1 MTDADLNVR
10 LAKALA
16 DDLTPVRRLV
26 PSGLRVLVWLAV
38 VGVVACALATVSD
51 VGTLIR
57 RLTVVPEMWLAV
69 TGSILTAA
77 LASIAAFQLSLPD
90 RKASWALLPL
100 PAVLLWIGA
109 SGVGCLRSWTG
120 VEAYVD
126 PDVHS
131 QSCMLF
137 ILGISLPLSLL
148 LFVMLRRGFSLRPN
162 LTAIV
167 GGLACAATAA
177 ALLNL
182 FHPYD
187 VAATDISVHA
197 LAIAI
202 VILANAIFG
211 GRLLT
216 RGKRFVMS

>member
-1 MTDADLNVR
+1 MTDADVNVR
-10 LAKALA
+10 LAKVLA

-26 PSGLRVLVWLAV
+26 PAGLRVLIWLAV

-69 TGSILTAA
+69 TGSILTAV
-77 LASIAAFQLSLPD
+77 LAAIAAFQLSLPD

-120 VEAYVD
+120 AETYAG

-131 QSCMLF
+131 QNCLFF

-162 LTAIV
+162 LTAII

-197 LAIAI
+197 LAVAI
-202 VILANAIFG
+202 VILANTIFG

-216 RGKRFVMS
+216 GVSAS